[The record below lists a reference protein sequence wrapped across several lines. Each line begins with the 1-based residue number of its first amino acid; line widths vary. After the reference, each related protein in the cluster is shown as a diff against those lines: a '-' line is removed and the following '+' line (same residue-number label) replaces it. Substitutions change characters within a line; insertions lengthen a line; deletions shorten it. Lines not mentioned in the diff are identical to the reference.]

1 MTLHLPLVYRP
12 AASAGGKTQDRIFPK
27 KTKSNQAFRKN
38 DRHATRVWAQNVGC
52 NKKWAVLEILFFK
65 KKIRTVIKFINPF
78 CGILLKILKGDCKEG
93 FLTAIRSIA

>member
-52 NKKWAVLEILFFK
+52 KKTWAVLEFLFFK
-65 KKIRTVIKFINPF
+65 IKLEPSLNS
-78 CGILLKILKGDCKEG
+78 LTH
-93 FLTAIRSIA
+93 FLEYS